1 MQIIVNIIV
10 AYERTRKKLKM
21 DISKKQKQ
29 YDLMTKTPMTKLI
42 LRLSAPTIISMMVS
56 SIYNMADTFFVSQLG
71 TSASAAVGV
80 VFPLTAILQAVGF
93 MIGSGAGSRI
103 SIYLG
108 EGKTEE
114 ADQTASSGLFASVIS
129 GIFIALLFKLC
140 LTPVLRFVGA
150 TETILPYAES
160 YVNYMLIGFPIMCAS
175 FVINHLLRCQGKTTL
190 SMIGLTA
197 GGVLNIILDPIFI
210 FTFDMG
216 IAGAAIATILSQ
228 AVSFVLLLI
237 FLLGKH
243 SVLKISIKK
252 ISWRFNVYSIIIRI
266 GAPSFLRQGLAS
278 ISSSLL
284 NNRVAGYGDSAVAA
298 FSIVGR
304 VSFIIMGVMLG
315 VGQGFQPVVG
325 YNYGARNY
333 QRVRSAFKV
342 TLMIGCGMM
351 AVAAFACFIFAPDIM
366 AIFRPDDPEVIRI
379 GAFNLRL
386 QSIVLPLMSVT
397 ISTNMLH
404 QSLAKNKE
412 ATFLALT
419 RQGIYFIP
427 LILILPSFLGL
438 FGIQITQSI
447 ADLLSL
453 LTAIPFAVRF
463 FRVMKQEEIE
473 HVSANQAYVKSNIAE
488 SAEF

>member
-1 MQIIVNIIV
+1 
-10 AYERTRKKLKM
+10 M
-21 DISKKQKQ
+21 DVSKNQKQ
-29 YDLMTKTPMTKLI
+29 YDLMTKTPMVKLI
-42 LRLSAPTIISMMVS
+42 LRLSAPTIISMMIS

-80 VFPLTAILQAVGF
+80 VFPLSAVFQAVGF
-93 MIGSGAGSRI
+93 MIGSGSGSRI

-129 GIFIALLFKLC
+129 GILIALLFKMY
-140 LTPVLRFVGA
+140 LTPILRFVGA

-160 YVNYMLIGFPIMCAS
+160 YANYILIGFPIMCAS
-175 FVINHLLRCQGKTTL
+175 FVMNHLLRCQGKTAL
-190 SMIGLTA
+190 SMIGITA
-197 GGVLNIILDPIFI
+197 GGILNIILDPIFI
-210 FTFDMG
+210 FTFDLG

-228 AVSFVLLLI
+228 AISLIILLI
-237 FLLGKH
+237 FLLSRH
-243 SVLKISIKK
+243 SVLKISLRK
-252 ISWRFNVYSIIIRI
+252 ISWKFNTYSVIIRI

-284 NNRVAGYGDSAVAA
+284 NNRVAVYGDSAVAA

-304 VSFIIMGVMLG
+304 VSFIIMAVMLG

-333 QRVRSAFKV
+333 KRVRSAYKV
-342 TLMIGCGMM
+342 TLIIGCAMM
-351 AVAAFACFIFAPDIM
+351 AAAACICFIFAPDIM
-366 AIFRPDDPEVIRI
+366 AVFRPDDPEVIRI
-379 GAFNLRL
+379 GAFILRL
-386 QSIVLPLMSVT
+386 QSVVLPFMSVT
-397 ISTNMLH
+397 VSTNMLH

-419 RQGIYFIP
+419 RQGVYFIP
-427 LILILPSFLGL
+427 LILILPSLLGFL
-438 FGIQITQSI
+438 GIQITQSI
-447 ADLLSL
+447 ADILSM

-463 FRVMKQEEIE
+463 FRIMKQEE
-473 HVSANQAYVKSNIAE
+473 AE
-488 SAEF
+488 YADEAVLVTNKISEM